1 MKDDIKHTEISSY
14 YKSTVNSKNEEIKEV
29 ENSGWIIH
37 KLNNQCMDNQECT
50 IVIYEEIKVMHFYT
64 LFGNCHKTHLNC
76 GCAKQ
81 WRTSF

>member
-1 MKDDIKHTEISSY
+1 
-14 YKSTVNSKNEEIKEV
+14 
-29 ENSGWIIH
+29 
-37 KLNNQCMDNQECT
+37 MDNQECT